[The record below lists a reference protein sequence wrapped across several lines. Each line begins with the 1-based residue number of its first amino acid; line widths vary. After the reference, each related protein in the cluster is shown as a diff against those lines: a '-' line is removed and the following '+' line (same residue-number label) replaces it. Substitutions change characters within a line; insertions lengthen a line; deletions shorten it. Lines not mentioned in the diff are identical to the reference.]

1 MSSRRTLILV
11 GAIAVGA
18 IAALLILRY
27 VSGIEDKAN
36 RDNQLVPV
44 VVVQGGVAQGEKA
57 DGAITDGRLVIGERR
72 SIDVPANAVTR
83 LDDVK
88 GQVAT
93 IELSED
99 EIVTTAKFAG
109 SVGNSSSSSNSLAE
123 GMTAVTLSFDSVKGV
138 AGLVSPGDYVNILAA
153 LKPLDSAVQEQPRM
167 AEAPMSQYVA
177 QKVKVLAIG
186 QNLGTPV
193 AAGEGGEDTAA
204 VSSDM
209 VTFEVPPEVA
219 PTLVAFSTKELYL
232 SLVRPDYQPRP
243 VPPVGYLSPLVPMQ
257 ETTPGS
263 DGRTPYD
270 GLPAGAAASA
280 GVGR

>member
-44 VVVQGGVAQGEKA
+44 VIVMGGVAQGEQA
-57 DGAITDGRLVIGERR
+57 DAAIADGRLVLGERR
-72 SIDVPANAVTR
+72 SIDIPANAVTR

-88 GQVAT
+88 GQVAAIDLT
-93 IELSED
+93 EE
-99 EIVTTAKFAG
+99 EIVTTSKFAG
-109 SVGNSSSSSNSLAE
+109 KTGNSNSNSNSLSE

-138 AGLVSPGDYVNILAA
+138 AGLVNPGDYVNILATT
-153 LKPLDSAVQEQPRM
+153 KPLPAGDGRPEPLDP
-167 AEAPMSQYVA
+167 EAPGATYVL

-186 QNLGTPV
+186 TNLGGPV
-193 AAGEGGEDTAA
+193 AADPEGGEAA
-204 VSSDM
+204 APVSSDL
-209 VTFEVPPEVA
+209 VTFEVPPEVS
-219 PTLVAFSTKELYL
+219 PTLVAWSTKELYL

-243 VPPVGYLSPLVPMQ
+243 VDSVMYDPL
-257 ETTPGS
+257 TTPPGELGS
-263 DGRTPYD
+263 TPYD

>member
-1 MSSRRTLILV
+1 
-11 GAIAVGA
+11 VGA

-27 VSGIEDKAN
+27 VSGVEDKAN

-57 DGAITDGRLVIGERR
+57 DGAIADGRLVLGERR
-72 SIDVPANAVTR
+72 SIDIPANAVTR

-93 IELSED
+93 IDLTED
-99 EIVTTAKFAG
+99 EIVTTSKFAG
-109 SVGNSSSSSNSLAE
+109 SVGNSSSSSNSLSE

-153 LKPLDSAVQEQPRM
+153 MKPLDSTVEQQPRA

-186 QNLGTPV
+186 TNLGTPAAKDG
-193 AAGEGGEDTAA
+193 AAGEDAA
-204 VSSDM
+204 TTTSDM

-219 PTLVAFSTKELYL
+219 PTLVAFSSKELYL

-243 VPPVGYLSPLVPMQ
+243 VPPVGYLSPMVPMQ

-270 GLPAGAAASA
+270 GLPAGAAAAA

>member
-44 VVVQGGVAQGEKA
+44 VIVQGGVAQGEKA
-57 DGAITDGRLVIGERR
+57 DSAIAEGRLVIGERR

-93 IELSED
+93 IDLSED

-109 SVGNSSSSSNSLAE
+109 SVGNSSSSSNSLSE

-153 LKPLDSAVQEQPRM
+153 LQPLDSAVQEEPRM
-167 AEAPMSQYVA
+167 SEAPMSQYVA

-193 AAGEGGEDTAA
+193 AEGEGEAA
-204 VSSDM
+204 TVSSDM

-243 VPPVGYLSPLVPMQ
+243 VPPVGYLSPVVPMQ
-257 ETTPGS
+257 ESTPGS